1 MWVKFYAGN
10 YARNQTSLAILVIF
24 GQLHASL
31 RKTEFILAN
40 RGILAMKNTLGVIIL
55 VLFITACTTTDEI
68 IIDQKGVNMSAYQQD
83 LEQCQAYAKQ
93 VKTSEKTT
101 KGAASGALVGGL
113 IGAITGGSSGAV
125 TGAGVGAVGG
135 GAKGANQ
142 GQQSEVQV
150 VRRCL
155 SGRGYRVLN

>member
-1 MWVKFYAGN
+1 MLIFGGM
-10 YARNQTSLAILVIF
+10 QIELAIDWRIAVKNVLVAIIVPLVI
-24 GQLHASL
+24 
-31 RKTEFILAN
+31 I
-40 RGILAMKNTLGVIIL
+40 
-55 VLFITACTTTDEI
+55 ACTTTDEI

-83 LEQCQAYAKQ
+83 LTECQTYAKQ
-93 VKTSEKTT
+93 VKTGEKVT

-113 IGAITGGSSGAV
+113 IGAITGGGSGAV

-142 GQQSEVQV
+142 GQQSEAQV
-150 VRRCL
+150 VKRCL

>member
-1 MWVKFYAGN
+1 MLIFVPTHIELATCWRIAVKN
-10 YARNQTSLAILVIF
+10 ILVAIIVP
-24 GQLHASL
+24 L
-31 RKTEFILAN
+31 
-40 RGILAMKNTLGVIIL
+40 VII
-55 VLFITACTTTDEI
+55 ACTTTDEI
-68 IIDQKGVNMSAYQQD
+68 IIDQKGVNMSTYQQD
-83 LEQCQAYAKQ
+83 LTECQTYGKQ
-93 VKTSEKTT
+93 VKTGEKTT

-113 IGAITGGSSGAV
+113 SGAITGGSSGAV

-150 VRRCL
+150 VKRCL